1 MSLSMV
7 TARHLR
13 YQAAM
18 RFVAAWCGAAAAL
31 TGCVLLLGVTQHPW
45 LLASLGGS
53 CVIVFGM
60 SDTDMAQPR
69 SLLGG
74 HLVAAVTGLVF
85 LKLWHITGW
94 SKDAWMV
101 AAVAT
106 ALVIM
111 MATRTIHSPAGG
123 NPIVIFGEDA
133 TWSFLLSPVAPGVL
147 CIFIVALLA
156 NNYARPAPRGR
167 YPRAWR

>member
-1 MSLSMV
+1 MV
-7 TARHLR
+7 TARRLR
-13 YQAAM
+13 YQAVM
-18 RFVAAWCGAAAAL
+18 KFIAAWFGAAIAL
-31 TGCVLLLGVTQHPW
+31 TGCVFLLGLTQHPW

-60 SDTDMAQPR
+60 TDTDMAQPR

-74 HLVAAVTGLVF
+74 HVVAAVTGLLL
-85 LKLWHITGW
+85 LKLWHMIGGP
-94 SKDAWMV
+94 KDMWMV

-111 MATRTIHSPAGG
+111 MATRTIHSPAGA
-123 NPIVIFGEDA
+123 NPIVIFAEDA
-133 TWSFLLSPVAPGVL
+133 SWSFLVSPVVAGVL
-147 CIFIVALLA
+147 CIFVVALLA
-156 NNYARPAPRGR
+156 NNFARPAPRGR

>member
-1 MSLSMV
+1 MV
-7 TARHLR
+7 EARRLR
-13 YQAAM
+13 YRGAM
-18 RFVAAWCGAAAAL
+18 KFVAAWLGAAAAL
-31 TGCVLLLGVTQHPW
+31 TACVLLLGLTEHPW

-60 SDTDMAQPR
+60 ADTDMAQPR

-85 LKLWHITGW
+85 LKLWHMTGW
-94 SKDAWMV
+94 SKDMWMV

-111 MATRTIHSPAGG
+111 MATRTIHSPAGA
-123 NPIVIFGEDA
+123 NPIVIFAEDA
-133 TWSFLLSPVAPGVL
+133 GWGFLLSPVAGGVL
-147 CIFIVALLA
+147 CVFLVALLA
-156 NNYARPAPRGR
+156 NNFARPTPRGR
-167 YPRAWR
+167 YPRVWR

>member
-1 MSLSMV
+1 MSVSMV
-7 TARHLR
+7 TARRLR
-13 YQAAM
+13 YQVVM
-18 RFVAAWCGAAAAL
+18 RFIAAWFGAAVAL
-31 TGCVLLLGVTQHPW
+31 TACLFLLGLTEHSW

-60 SDTDMAQPR
+60 ADTDMAQPR

-85 LKLWHITGW
+85 LELWRRTGW
-94 SKDAWMV
+94 PKDLWMV
-101 AAVAT
+101 ASVAT
-106 ALVIM
+106 ALVVM
-111 MATRTIHSPAGG
+111 MATRTIHSPAGA
-123 NPIVIFGEDA
+123 NPIVIFAEDA
-133 TWSFLLSPVAPGVL
+133 DWLFLLSPVAAGVL
-147 CIFIVALLA
+147 SVFIVALLA

>member
-1 MSLSMV
+1 
-7 TARHLR
+7 
-13 YQAAM
+13 M
-18 RFVAAWCGAAAAL
+18 RFVAAWFGAAVAL
-31 TGCVLLLGVTQHPW
+31 TGCVFLLGLTRHPW

-60 SDTDMAQPR
+60 ADTDMAQPR

-74 HLVAAVTGLVF
+74 HFVAAITGLAF
-85 LKLWHITGW
+85 LELWHIAGGP
-94 SKDAWMV
+94 KDMWMV

-111 MATRTIHSPAGG
+111 MATRTIHSPAGA
-123 NPIVIFGEDA
+123 NPIVIFAEDSD
-133 TWSFLLSPVAPGVL
+133 WSFLLSPVAAGVL
-147 CIFIVALLA
+147 CIFVVALLA

-167 YPRAWR
+167 YPRVWR

>member
-1 MSLSMV
+1 M
-7 TARHLR
+7 R
-13 YQAAM
+13 YA
-18 RFVAAWCGAAAAL
+18 AAWLGAAVAL
-31 TGCVLLLGVTQHPW
+31 TACVLLLGLTQHPW

-60 SDTDMAQPR
+60 ADTDMAQPR

-74 HLVAAVTGLVF
+74 HLVAAITGLMF
-85 LKLWHITGW
+85 LKLCHMTGW
-94 SKDAWMV
+94 SKDMWMV

-111 MATRTIHSPAGG
+111 MATRTIHSPAGA
-123 NPIVIFGEDA
+123 NPIVIFAEDA
-133 TWSFLLSPVAPGVL
+133 DWSFLLSPVAGGVL
-147 CIFIVALLA
+147 CVFLVALLA
-156 NNYARPAPRGR
+156 NNFARPAPRGR